1 MMKRNP
7 QPEILD
13 HLPPDHPDAV
23 ASRRDLR
30 LINALMGNH
39 RWLRAHLTRH
49 LRPGIKIVELGA
61 GDGSFARSLV
71 RHLPGDFSIRFTAVD
86 LAPRP
91 PDWPDDPRFEWR
103 QEDIFHSDVLSA
115 AEGVIVCLMLH
126 HFDDAALRALGA
138 RLTNARFLLARE
150 PARRRLAMRFLLYP
164 FRLNR
169 VTKHDMKISI
179 EAGFLG
185 TELTGALGLRSPEW
199 RVSARETA
207 LNAHQ
212 VEAVRGS

>member
-1 MMKRNP
+1 
-7 QPEILD
+7 
-13 HLPPDHPDAV
+13 
-23 ASRRDLR
+23 
-30 LINALMGNH
+30 
-39 RWLRAHLTRH
+39 
-49 LRPGIKIVELGA
+49 
-61 GDGSFARSLV
+61 
-71 RHLPGDFSIRFTAVD
+71 
-86 LAPRP
+86 
-91 PDWPDDPRFEWR
+91 
-103 QEDIFHSDVLSA
+103 
-115 AEGVIVCLMLH
+115 MLH